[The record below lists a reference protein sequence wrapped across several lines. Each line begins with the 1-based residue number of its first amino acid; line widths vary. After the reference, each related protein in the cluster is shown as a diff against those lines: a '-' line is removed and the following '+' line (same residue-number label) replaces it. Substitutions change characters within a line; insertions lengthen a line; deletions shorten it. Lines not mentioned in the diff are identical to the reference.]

1 MNRPGRAS
9 ESRPQATTSSRSSRA
24 APRPF
29 FGAPDKKLFNL
40 FNYLIFE
47 LFLFAGNNVIT
58 LVGRS
63 ASDLS
68 QARITS
74 PPPPHPLTH
83 PRREGKRDER
93 REGVTEG
100 GEGARER
107 GERGE
112 RGEGRRGGGEGGRE
126 GWGGGERGRLRI
138 YAFVSLHAYAPTH
151 MALRVCLYAY
161 GSTLARVR
169 PLRLRTC
176 VFTSVRDRRPGRRQM
191 EERPDEVIYVERVLY
206 VYVHVLTLSRVLT

>member
-112 RGEGRRGGGEGGRE
+112 RRRGGRGAVEG
-126 GWGGGERGRLRI
+126 
-138 YAFVSLHAYAPTH
+138 
-151 MALRVCLYAY
+151 M
-161 GSTLARVR
+161 
-169 PLRLRTC
+169 RLRTC
-176 VFTSVRDRRPGRRQM
+176 VSTSLRDRRPGRRQM
-191 EERPDEVIYVERVLY
+191 EERPDEVIYVERVLH
-206 VYVHVLTLSRVLT
+206 VYGLRAHVESST

>member
-68 QARITS
+68 QARLT
-74 PPPPHPLTH
+74 PPPPPPPYPTTPLSTHAH

-112 RGEGRRGGGEGGRE
+112 RRRGGRGAVEG
-126 GWGGGERGRLRI
+126 
-138 YAFVSLHAYAPTH
+138 
-151 MALRVCLYAY
+151 M
-161 GSTLARVR
+161 
-169 PLRLRTC
+169 RLRTC
-176 VFTSVRDRRPGRRQM
+176 VSTSLRDRRPGRRQM
-191 EERPDEVIYVERVLY
+191 EERPDEVIYVERVLH
-206 VYVHVLTLSRVLT
+206 VYGLRAHVESST

>member
-112 RGEGRRGGGEGGRE
+112 RGEGRRGGREGGRE
-126 GWGGGERGRLRI
+126 GWGGGPAGEAPYLRLCELARI
-138 YAFVSLHAYAPTH
+138 CPH
-151 MALRVCLYAY
+151 AY
-161 GSTLARVR
+161 GSTCM
-169 PLRLRTC
+169 PLRIRLYACTRTPPAPSYLRLYKRARP
-176 VFTSVRDRRPGRRQM
+176 TSRAASDGGAP
-191 EERPDEVIYVERVLY
+191 
-206 VYVHVLTLSRVLT
+206 